1 MTQDGGSS
9 SNLPT
14 ASLKLDA
21 ETLALIDTS
30 KVKKLIGRL
39 IVKAHE
45 RRAQTIAV
53 LTWDNDDLAASTARI
68 VASALSQQV
77 DRRCALIS
85 IEGIRFNCENYDA
98 LSVITVPELELSM
111 VTEQGAA
118 FINEINANYPF
129 QVLIGPSIKSWNEL
143 SVAKSRI
150 VLNAGAHLLAVPASG
165 VPRAAVERIR
175 RFTEEHKIKWLGT
188 IAIEENKQ

>member
-1 MTQDGGSS
+1 MTKEGGG

-53 LTWDNDDLAASTARI
+53 MTWDNDDLAASTARI
-68 VASALSQQV
+68 VAVALSQQV

-85 IEGIRFNCENYDA
+85 VEGIRFNCDNYDA

-111 VTEQGAA
+111 VSPQGSA
-118 FINEINANYPF
+118 FIDEINANYPF
-129 QVLIGPSIKSWNEL
+129 QVLIGPSIKSWSEL

-150 VLNAGAHLLAVPASG
+150 VLNAGAHILAVPASG
-165 VPRAAVERIR
+165 VPRAAVETIR
-175 RFTEEHKIKWLGT
+175 RFTEEQKIKWLGT
-188 IAIEENKQ
+188 IAIEESN